1 MKKNRIILDGAFKN
15 NSTFILLLGLCPVLA
30 TTSGVS
36 SALGM
41 GLAMLAV
48 IIVSNVVVSLIRHLI
63 PNEIRIP
70 VMIVIIAT
78 IVTVVEMLM
87 KAYLPDLAAN
97 LGVYLSIIV
106 VNCVIFA
113 RAESFAL
120 KNGVLDSFLDAI
132 GTGLGFILSVL
143 LLALAREIVGTG
155 AIDFKSFINGESLFL
170 LRIFPEQ
177 YAISIFVE
185 NSGAFIMLGLLVAL
199 ITYLVPTITTWNENR
214 GKLKAQKALTT
225 NIETEAK

>member
-1 MKKNRIILDGAFKN
+1 MKKRTIFLDGAFKN
-15 NSTFILLLGLCPVLA
+15 NSTFIMLLGLCPVLA

-48 IIVSNVVVSLIRHLI
+48 IIVSNLVVSLIRHLI

-87 KAYLPDLAAN
+87 KAYLPDLASN

-106 VNCVIFA
+106 VNCIIFA

-120 KNGVLDSFLDAI
+120 KNKVDDSLVDAL
-132 GTGLGFILSVL
+132 GTGTGFILSVFV
-143 LLALAREIVGTG
+143 LALFREVIGSG
-155 AIDFKSFINGESLFL
+155 AIDFKNFVNGETLFV
-170 LRIFPEQ
+170 LRLFPKE
-177 YAISIFVE
+177 YAISIFIE
-185 NSGAFIMLGLLVAL
+185 NTGAFIMLGLLIAL
-199 ITYLVPTITTWNENR
+199 IAFLVPKIGDFNEKR
-214 GKLKAQKALTT
+214 ARAKAHAKLAT
-225 NIETEAK
+225 NVESEVK

>member
-120 KNGVLDSFLDAI
+120 KNGVFDSFLDAI

-143 LLALAREIVGTG
+143 LLALAREVVGTG
-155 AIDFKSFINGESLFL
+155 AVDFKSFINGESLFL

-185 NSGAFIMLGLLVAL
+185 NSGAFIMLGLLIAL
-199 ITYLVPTITTWNENR
+199 ITYLVPTISTWNENR
-214 GKLKAQKALTT
+214 AKLKAQKALTT

>member
-1 MKKNRIILDGAFKN
+1 MKKSRIFLDGAFKN
-15 NSTFILLLGLCPVLA
+15 NSTFMMLLGLCPVLA
-30 TTSGVS
+30 TTSGIS
-36 SALGM
+36 SAIGM

-48 IIVSNVVVSLIRHLI
+48 IIVSNVTISAIRKWI

-70 VMIVIIAT
+70 VMIVIIAA

-97 LGVYLSIIV
+97 LGVYLAIIV

-120 KNGVLDSFLDAI
+120 SNTVADSLFDAL
-132 GTGLGFILSVL
+132 GTGFGFILSVTV
-143 LLALAREIVGTG
+143 LALFREVIGTG
-155 AIDFKSFINGESLFL
+155 AIDFKGFISGETVFKLT
-170 LRIFPEQ
+170 IFPKE

-199 ITYLVPTITTWNENR
+199 ITFLVPKIGEIKEKRKKVRAEALSANNTIEGT
-214 GKLKAQKALTT
+214 K
-225 NIETEAK
+225 

>member
-1 MKKNRIILDGAFKN
+1 MKKSSIVLDGIFKN
-15 NSTFILLLGLCPVLA
+15 NSTFIMLLGLCPVLA
-30 TTSGVS
+30 TTSGIS

-48 IIVSNVVVSLIRHLI
+48 IIVSNVSISLIRKII

-78 IVTVVEMLM
+78 IVTVVEMIM
-87 KAYLPDLAAN
+87 NAYLPDLAAN

-120 KNGVLDSFLDAI
+120 KNSVLDSFLDAI
-132 GTGLGFILSVL
+132 GSGLGFILSVFVL
-143 LLALAREIVGTG
+143 SLFREVIGTG
-155 AIDFKSFINGESLFL
+155 AINFKNFVNGETLFNI
-170 LRIFPEQ
+170 RIFPQE
-177 YAISIFVE
+177 YAISLFVQ
-185 NSGAFIMLGLLVAL
+185 NPGAFLMLGLLVAL
-199 ITYLVPTITTWNENR
+199 ITFLVPKISEVNVKRQKT
-214 GKLKAQKALTT
+214 KAQKALAPTL
-225 NIETEAK
+225 NTEAK

>member
-1 MKKNRIILDGAFKN
+1 
-15 NSTFILLLGLCPVLA
+15 VLA

-48 IIVSNVVVSLIRHLI
+48 IIVSNIVVSLIRKII

-106 VNCVIFA
+106 VNCIIFA

-143 LLALAREIVGTG
+143 LLALAREVVGTG
-155 AIDFKSFINGESLFL
+155 AIDFNSFISGESLYL
-170 LRIFPEQ
+170 LRIFPQQ

-199 ITYLVPTITTWNENR
+199 ISYLVPKIGGMKE
-214 GKLKAQKALTT
+214 KAAKAKAQKMLKPTL
-225 NIETEAK
+225 ETEAK

>member
-1 MKKNRIILDGAFKN
+1 MNKRRIFLDGAFKN
-15 NSTFILLLGLCPVLA
+15 NSTFMMFLGLCPVLA

-48 IIVSNVVVSLIRHLI
+48 IIISNVSISTIRRWI
-63 PNEIRIP
+63 PNEVRIP
-70 VMIVIIAT
+70 VMIVIIAA

-87 KAYLPDLAAN
+87 KAYLPDLAQN

-113 RAESFAL
+113 RAEAFAL
-120 KNGVLDSFLDAI
+120 KNTVLDSLIDAL
-132 GTGLGFILSVL
+132 GSGFGFILSVAG
-143 LLALAREIVGTG
+143 LALFREVIGTG
-155 AIDFKSFINGESLFL
+155 AIDFKNFVNGQTLFV
-170 LRIFPEQ
+170 LRIFPAK

-185 NSGAFIMLGLLVAL
+185 NTGAFIMLGLLVAL
-199 ITYLVPTITTWNENR
+199 INFILIKVNEN
-214 GKLKAQKALTT
+214 KATKAKAQAQNALV
-225 NIETEAK
+225 NNVKVEVK

>member
-1 MKKNRIILDGAFKN
+1 MKKSSIVLDGIFKN
-15 NSTFILLLGLCPVLA
+15 NSTFIMLLGLCPVLA
-30 TTSGVS
+30 TTSGIS

-48 IIVSNVVVSLIRHLI
+48 IIVSNVSISLIRKII

-78 IVTVVEMLM
+78 IVTVVEMIM
-87 KAYLPDLAAN
+87 NAYLPDLAAN

-120 KNGVLDSFLDAI
+120 KNSVLDSFLDAI
-132 GTGLGFILSVL
+132 GSGLGFILSVFVL
-143 LLALAREIVGTG
+143 SLFREVIGTG
-155 AIDFKSFINGESLFL
+155 AINFKNFVNGETLFNI
-170 LRIFPEQ
+170 RIFPQE
-177 YAISIFVE
+177 YAISLFVQ
-185 NSGAFIMLGLLVAL
+185 NPGAFLMLGLLVAL
-199 ITYLVPTITTWNENR
+199 ITFLVPKISEVN
-214 GKLKAQKALTT
+214 GKRQKTKAQKALAPTL
-225 NIETEAK
+225 NTEAK

>member
-1 MKKNRIILDGAFKN
+1 MKKSSIILDSAFKN

-48 IIVSNVVVSLIRHLI
+48 IIVSNIVVSLIRKII

-106 VNCVIFA
+106 VNCIIFA

-143 LLALAREIVGTG
+143 LLALAREVVGTG
-155 AIDFKSFINGESLFL
+155 AIDFKSFISGESLYL
-170 LRIFPEQ
+170 LRIFPQQ

-199 ITYLVPTITTWNENR
+199 ISYLVPKIGGMKE
-214 GKLKAQKALTT
+214 KAAKAKAQKMLKPTL
-225 NIETEAK
+225 ETEAK

>member
-1 MKKNRIILDGAFKN
+1 M
-15 NSTFILLLGLCPVLA
+15 LLGLCPVLA

-132 GTGLGFILSVL
+132 GTGLGFILSVFL
-143 LLALAREIVGTG
+143 LGFARELVGTG
-155 AIDFKSFINGESLFL
+155 AIDFKSFINGETLFL
-170 LRIFPEQ
+170 VRIFPQQ

-199 ITYLVPTITTWNENR
+199 IAYLVPQVGAWKENR
-214 GKLKAQKALTT
+214 
-225 NIETEAK
+225 AKG

>member
-1 MKKNRIILDGAFKN
+1 MKKSRIILDGAFKN
-15 NSTFILLLGLCPVLA
+15 NSTFIMLLGLCPVLA

-132 GTGLGFILSVL
+132 GTGLGFILSVFL
-143 LLALAREIVGTG
+143 LGFARELVGTG
-155 AIDFKSFINGESLFL
+155 AIDFKSFINGETLFL
-170 LRIFPEQ
+170 VRIFPQQ

-199 ITYLVPTITTWNENR
+199 IAYLVPQVGAWKENR
-214 GKLKAQKALTT
+214 AKAKAQNSLKPNL
-225 NIETEAK
+225 ETEAK

>member
-1 MKKNRIILDGAFKN
+1 MKKSSIVLDGIFKN
-15 NSTFILLLGLCPVLA
+15 NSTFIMLLGLCPVLA
-30 TTSGVS
+30 TTSGIS
-36 SALGM
+36 SAIGM

-48 IIVSNVVVSLIRHLI
+48 IIVSNVSISLIRKII

-78 IVTVVEMLM
+78 IVTVVEMVM

-97 LGVYLSIIV
+97 LGTYLSIIV

-120 KNGVLDSFLDAI
+120 KNSVFDSLLDAI
-132 GTGLGFILSVL
+132 GTGLGFLLSVFV
-143 LLALAREIVGTG
+143 LALFREVLGTG
-155 AIDFKSFINGESLFL
+155 AVDFKNFVNGETLFKF
-170 LRIFPEQ
+170 RIFPQE

-185 NSGAFIMLGLLVAL
+185 NPGAFLMLGLLVAL
-199 ITYLVPTITTWNENR
+199 ITFLIPTFTN
-214 GKLKAQKALTT
+214 LKQKRAKQEAQKSLQANLVK
-225 NIETEAK
+225 EAK